1 MSPLLISRCRRWGCC
16 HPRGLST
23 LVCCLCFRSK
33 KYSLLAGSNLLI
45 SNVTDDDSGT
55 YTCVVTYRNENSS
68 GSAELSVMG
77 EYTRGL
83 SNYTSNY
90 TLSPVA

>member
-1 MSPLLISRCRRWGCC
+1 MCYP
-16 HPRGLST
+16 
-23 LVCCLCFRSK
+23 CFRSR

-45 SNVTDDDSGT
+45 ANVTDDDSGT

-77 EYTRGL
+77 EYVICVRFAVPRAL
-83 SNYTSNY
+83 LMKSFWKRE
-90 TLSPVA
+90 

>member
-1 MSPLLISRCRRWGCC
+1 MCYP
-16 HPRGLST
+16 
-23 LVCCLCFRSK
+23 CFRSK

-55 YTCVVTYRNENSS
+55 YTCVVTYKNENSS

-77 EYTRGL
+77 EYM
-83 SNYTSNY
+83 NYAHFP
-90 TLSPVA
+90 SPRTFLITPFSRVT